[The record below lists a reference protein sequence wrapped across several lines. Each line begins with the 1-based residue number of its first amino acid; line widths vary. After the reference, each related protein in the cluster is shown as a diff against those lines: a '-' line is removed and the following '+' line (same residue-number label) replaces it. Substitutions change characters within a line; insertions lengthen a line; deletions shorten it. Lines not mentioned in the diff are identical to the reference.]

1 MNTPDK
7 RRKNTPVKR
16 LKPIDPLWFLQIVF
30 TCVAIS
36 MLSQYFG
43 ISDGRPPG
51 IIVFPVAFLLT
62 KFLPIHKHLLPN
74 LKALIKNLTGID
86 ISDWNKYN

>member
-7 RRKNTPVKR
+7 RRKNTPVKK
-16 LKPIDPLWFLQIVF
+16 LKPIDPTWFLQVVF

-43 ISDGRPPG
+43 ISDGRAPL
-51 IIVFPVAFLLT
+51 IIVIPVACLLT
-62 KFLPIHKHLLPN
+62 KFFPIQV
-74 LKALIKNLTGID
+74 LIKNLTGID